1 MVPGSRAWQPPS
13 QEGGTATVHNHQT
26 KQAYEAALE
35 AGARLQMVVDDYSDL
50 LLLLERTSVLR
61 SVTARIPEA
70 AGSPMGMI
78 GQLESSGVIVNRNW
92 IGTRTDVLH
101 NLVVPTGLGVGGKVV
116 ADMRPHWVGDY
127 VSSGSITHHF
137 DDVVTAEDLHAMVA
151 VPIIGPNGVFH
162 GVIYA
167 ALHEARPWGDRSI
180 TSLQGLARG
189 AATALEI
196 SDRAA
201 AKAAIDV
208 ESSKREVAFDLHDT
222 VGALLFRIG
231 AEVRDLG
238 AEYDVNPALTSRLQG
253 LEQRVSEAASMLR
266 DCLRGLQET
275 PAEYALPAVI
285 RADCKAFEQRS
296 GASCH
301 LATLDELPPLDPA
314 RQDLVVRVVREGLL
328 NVEKHAAA
336 SSVVVALS
344 TAYGGLLVAVAD
356 DGGGPVADTESVQS
370 CQLGLTG
377 LRESLAQV
385 GGTLELLPND
395 DRGSTLRAWLPWWQG

>member
-1 MVPGSRAWQPPS
+1 VERPS
-13 QEGGTATVHNHQT
+13 GRI
-26 KQAYEAALE
+26 KEAIQE
-35 AGARLQMVVDDYSDL
+35 AGEPLRMALDDCSDL
-50 LLLLERTSVLR
+50 LLLLERTSILR
-61 SVTARIPEA
+61 AVTTRIPEA

-92 IGTRTDVLH
+92 IGTRTEVLH
-101 NLVVPTGLGVGGKVV
+101 NLVVPSGLGVGGKVL
-116 ADMRPHWVGDY
+116 ADLRPHWVGDY

-137 DDVVTAEDLHAMVA
+137 DDVVRQEDLHAMVA
-151 VPIIGPNGVFH
+151 VPIIGHNGVVH

-167 ALHEARPWGDRSI
+167 ALHEARPWGDRAI
-180 TSLQGLARG
+180 RSLRGLARG
-189 AATALEI
+189 AATALEV

-201 AKAAIDV
+201 AKSAIDV
-208 ESSKREVAFDLHDT
+208 ESTKREVAFDLHDT

-238 AEYDVNPALTSRLQG
+238 AEYDVNPSLTSRLQG
-253 LEQRVSEAASMLR
+253 LEERVSEAAAMLR

-275 PAEYALPAVI
+275 PPEYALPAVL
-285 RADCKAFEQRS
+285 RADCRAFEQRS
-296 GASCH
+296 GAACH

-314 RQDLVVRVVREGLL
+314 RHELVIRVVREGLL
-328 NVEKHAAA
+328 NVEKHASA

-344 TAYGGLLVAVAD
+344 TAHGGLLVAVAD
-356 DGGGPVADTESVQS
+356 DGGGPAADTESVER
-370 CQLGLTG
+370 CRLGLTG

-395 DRGSTLRAWLPWWQG
+395 DRGTTLRAWMPWWQG

>member
-1 MVPGSRAWQPPS
+1 MQDHQVKRAR
-13 QEGGTATVHNHQT
+13 
-26 KQAYEAALE
+26 EAALE
-35 AGARLQMVVDDYSDL
+35 AGASLRMVVGDYSDL

-61 SVTARIPEA
+61 SVTAAIPEA

-78 GQLESSGVIVNRNW
+78 GQLENSGVIVNRNW
-92 IGTRTDVLH
+92 IGTRTEALH
-101 NLVVPTGLGVGGKVV
+101 NLVVPSGLGVGGKVL
-116 ADMRPHWVGDY
+116 ADLRPHWVGDY

-137 DDVVTAEDLHAMVA
+137 DDVVRAEDLHAMVA
-151 VPIIGPNGVFH
+151 VPIIGPTGVVH

-167 ALHEARPWGDRSI
+167 ALHEARPWGDCAIR
-180 TSLQGLARG
+180 SLQSLARG

-201 AKAAIDV
+201 VKSAIEV
-208 ESSKREVAFDLHDT
+208 ESTRREVAFDLHDT

-238 AEYDVNPALTSRLQG
+238 AEYDVNPALTSRLQV
-253 LEQRVSEAASMLR
+253 LEERVSEAAAMLR

-275 PAEYALPAVI
+275 PAEYALPAVL
-285 RADCKAFEQRS
+285 RADCRAFEQRT
-296 GASCH
+296 GATCH
-301 LATLDELPPLDPA
+301 LATLDELPPLDPV
-314 RQDLVVRVVREGLL
+314 RHELVIRVVREGLL
-328 NVEKHAAA
+328 NVEKHASA
-336 SSVVVALS
+336 SSVVVGLS
-344 TAYGGLLVAVAD
+344 TAHGGLLVAIAD
-356 DGGGPVADTESVQS
+356 DGSGPAPDTESMQR

-395 DRGSTLRAWLPWWQG
+395 DRGTTLRAWLPWWH